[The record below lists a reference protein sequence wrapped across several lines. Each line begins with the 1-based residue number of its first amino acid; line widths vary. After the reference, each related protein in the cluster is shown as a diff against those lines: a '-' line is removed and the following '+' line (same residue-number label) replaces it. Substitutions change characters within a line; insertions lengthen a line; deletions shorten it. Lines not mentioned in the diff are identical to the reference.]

1 MKLHCPS
8 LSVKFSGLFAGSS
21 VGPSAFD
28 MTKKVLGFPF
38 HMLSS
43 TSSFLGS
50 GLGAPF
56 AFLDFLIGLASASAS
71 RSGNYSS
78 VTNNLPLSGMNS
90 FDAIIAP
97 KSDFSILNDDAG
109 AACAG
114 FAYCTGAAYC
124 GGA

>member
-1 MKLHCPS
+1 VKL
-8 LSVKFSGLFAGSS
+8 SGLLAGSS

-28 MTKKVLGFPF
+28 MTKNVLAFPF

-50 GLGAPF
+50 GFCGPF
-56 AFLDFLIGLASASAS
+56 AFLLFLIGLASASAS
-71 RSGNYSS
+71 KSGNYSS

-97 KSDFSILNDDAG
+97 KSVFSILNDYSG
-109 AACAG
+109 AA
-114 FAYCTGAAYC
+114 
-124 GGA
+124 

>member
-1 MKLHCPS
+1 
-8 LSVKFSGLFAGSS
+8 
-21 VGPSAFD
+21 
-28 MTKKVLGFPF
+28 
-38 HMLSS
+38 
-43 TSSFLGS
+43 
-50 GLGAPF
+50 
-56 AFLDFLIGLASASAS
+56 
-71 RSGNYSS
+71 
-78 VTNNLPLSGMNS
+78 MNS